1 MSAAEAARSAAP
13 GPMAAEMERLTAPGG
28 PFPIAWGEHDG
39 RPAQVFAGG
48 PATLRDLFLATRA
61 FGDRDALVHRDE
73 RWTYAEQWEQAVR
86 AANGLARR
94 FGVGPGDRVAIAG
107 RNHPE
112 WCLAFW
118 AVQLL
123 GGVVVPLNAW
133 LTGRELEVLLD
144 DCAPALVV
152 ADEERLDRLAGLPAT
167 TGRLRGLVGMR
178 APARDG
184 VVPFA
189 DLARDDDPAVP
200 DVARRPDD
208 IATIMYTSGTTGRPK
223 GVVST
228 HLSHVCTVMSMRLRS
243 AARANLAGGA
253 RPAGPPATLLT
264 FPLFHIAGLTALTSN
279 VHAGR
284 CIVSMYRF
292 DADEAVRLVAEERVQ
307 DVTGPPTVIRRLIDA
322 IAGSGL
328 DLPSLIALGSGGSQA
343 PARQIRDVH
352 DLFGGR
358 VTPGTAYGL
367 TETTSAV
374 VSIGGADLVGRP
386 TSIGR
391 PLPTVEARVCGP
403 DGVPVSSGSPGE
415 LQIRGA
421 QVALG
426 YHARPR
432 ETAESFQDGWFRT
445 GDQVVQDDA
454 GYLYLVG
461 RLKDVVIRGGEN
473 VYCAE
478 VEAAIE
484 DHADVAEAAVVGRPH
499 PTLGEEVCAVV
510 RLRPGRTADAA
521 ALRTHLRD
529 RVAAFKIPAAVRFT
543 TADLPRNASGK
554 LLKDGLRPP
563 VAEDEAERRRT

>member
-1 MSAAEAARSAAP
+1 MD
-13 GPMAAEMERLTAPGG
+13 RLTAPGG
-28 PFPIAWGEHDG
+28 PFPVTWGVHDG
-39 RPAQVFAGG
+39 RPAQVFADA
-48 PATLRDLFLATRA
+48 PATLRDLFLATKA
-61 FGDRDALVHRDE
+61 FGDRDALVYGDE
-73 RWTYAEQWEQAVR
+73 RWTYAEQWDQAVR
-86 AANGLARR
+86 AADGLARR

-107 RNHPE
+107 RNYPE

-123 GGVVVPLNAW
+123 GGVAVPLNAW
-133 LTGRELEVLLD
+133 LTAPELEVLLD

-152 ADEERLDRLAGLPAT
+152 ADAERLDRLAGLPGT

-178 APARDG
+178 APAREG

-189 DLARDDDPAVP
+189 DLVRGDGPVAVP
-200 DVARRPDD
+200 EAARRPDD

-228 HLSHVCTVMSMRLRS
+228 HLSHGCTVLSMRLRS
-243 AARANLAGGA
+243 AARANLAGGG

-292 DADEAVRLVAEERVQ
+292 DAAEAVRLIAAERVQ
-307 DVTGPPTVIRRLIDA
+307 DVTGPPTVIRGLIDA
-322 IAGSGL
+322 IDGSDL
-328 DLPSLIALGSGGSQA
+328 DLSSLIALGSGGSQA
-343 PARQIRDVH
+343 PASQIRGIRA
-352 DLFGGR
+352 LLGGR
-358 VTPGTAYGL
+358 VGPGTAYGL

-374 VSIGGADLVGRP
+374 VSIGGADLVERP

-391 PLPTVEARVCGP
+391 PLPTVEVRVCDP
-403 DGVPVSSGSPGE
+403 DGAPVPPGGPGE
-415 LQIRGA
+415 LWIRGA

-426 YHARPR
+426 YHGRPR
-432 ETAESFQDGWFRT
+432 ESAESFRDGWFRT

-484 DHADVAEAAVVGRPH
+484 DHPGVAEAAVVGRPH

-510 RLRPGRTADAA
+510 RLRPGRTADAE
-521 ALRTHLRD
+521 ALRAHLSGRL
-529 RVAAFKIPAAVRFT
+529 AAFKIPVAVRFT
-543 TADLPRNASGK
+543 TEDLPRNPSGK
-554 LLKDGLRPP
+554 LLKAGLRPP
-563 VAEDEAERRRT
+563 G